1 MFGQYIIEKGYVSS
15 QDLDRALL
23 LAKFRKKKLG
33 RLLVE
38 LGFISKAQLDALL
51 IGYLQPFNREKYE
64 DLKKNMGEVHLS
76 SEHAQF
82 FDKLSVLPIALN
94 TNHIEVLVKE
104 FRDEIAEQI
113 EEYFGCS
120 VGLYI
125 TEAHLFDILAAK
137 TVKDKDDRSSIVVS
151 RELNDDQKLSEFDP
165 FAKFLKNC
173 LECAK
178 TLEASDI
185 HFEPYDTEYLIRFR
199 VHGHLNDWKRFSV
212 THTLP
217 LTSKLKWIIN
227 MDLGL
232 IGQPQDSRATFHS
245 LGIDIRGSSMP
256 VTSGGEKIVL
266 RLQYQEKSF
275 NIRQLGIR
283 EQKLN
288 TLLDSISKSDGLIL
302 ISGPTGSGKTT
313 TLYALLEEMDRL
325 GKNIST
331 LENPVEKQLARVNQA
346 NIKDYKD
353 FVSFQRALMRQDPD
367 VILLGEIRDTET
379 AELALKLASTGHLVL
394 STIHANGAVQVI
406 DRLTNLGADSFS
418 IKTNL
423 RLSVAQ
429 RLLRK
434 ICQGCSQPASED
446 LLKRLENSSGNFRL
460 INQTGCSS
468 CYQGVTGR
476 IAVIEYIGKDEVAK
490 LGIETVLASQPIA
503 YECLQLARSGFIDIR
518 DALFFS

>member
-1 MFGQYIIEKGYVSS
+1 MFGQYILKKGYLCS

-23 LAKFRKKKLG
+23 LAKFRKKKIG

-38 LGFISKAQLDALL
+38 LGFISKVQLDALL
-51 IGYLQPFNREKYE
+51 IGYLQPFNQGKYE
-64 DLKKNMGEVHLS
+64 DLKKKTDEIHLS
-76 SEHAQF
+76 AEQTHF
-82 FDKLSVLPIALN
+82 FDKLAAIPITLN
-94 TNHIEVLVKE
+94 ANHVEVLVRE
-104 FRDEIAEQI
+104 FKDEVAEQI

-120 VGLYI
+120 VTLHI
-125 TEAHLFDILAAK
+125 TEVQLFEILTTRTIK
-137 TVKDKDDRSSIVVS
+137 NEVDRASIVVS
-151 RELNDDQKLSEFDP
+151 RELNDDQKLSEPDP
-165 FAKFLKNC
+165 FAKLLKNC

-178 TLEASDI
+178 ALGASDI

-212 THTLP
+212 NHTLP

-266 RLQYQEKSF
+266 RLQYQEKAF

-288 TLLDSISKSDGLIL
+288 VLLDSVTKSDGLIL

-434 ICQGCSQPASED
+434 ICQGCSQPALED
-446 LLKRLENSSGNFRL
+446 LLKRLENPSGNFRTTS
-460 INQTGCSS
+460 QTGCSS
-468 CYQGVTGR
+468 CFQGVTGR
-476 IAVIEYIGKDEVAK
+476 IAVIEYIGRDEVAK
-490 LGIETVLASQPIA
+490 LGIETVIAGEPIA
-503 YECLQLARSGFIDIR
+503 YECLQLARSGLIDIR